1 MKKEKQYVEGGEK
14 EEKNDERER
23 RRKKNKI
30 QRWGIRIRRRN
41 KK

>member
-30 QRWGIRIRRRN
+30 QRWGIRV
-41 KK
+41 KDSKEE